1 MSTTVQQKPVLDK
14 YGNIRLHAL
23 EGLDMPIKRRNSE
36 GNFVDIS
43 TSSFRFLIEGVGEWN
58 AVDGNDVYELRI
70 QITPTEMEDMQ
81 LLTDYKYALVDDSG
95 DVPMTVLEGK
105 IKLEG
110 FRA

>member
-14 YGNIRLHAL
+14 YGNLRLHAL

-36 GNFVDIS
+36 GNFIDIS
-43 TSSFRFLIEGVGEWN
+43 GYNFKFHIEGVDVWDT
-58 AVDGNDVYELRI
+58 VPGNDVYELRI
-70 QITPTEMEDMQ
+70 QITPAELDGLE
-81 LLTDYKYALVDDSG
+81 LLTDYKYALVDETG

-105 IKLEG
+105 LKLEG